1 MNDILPPQL
10 LRVALTKVIV
20 NYLGIRGLLTAD
32 GRQFAGISYLL
43 DVLPP
48 SINSPSRPIA
58 HLLVDIGTFE
68 ARVVVAVIG
77 ASIAR
82 QSIYH
87 VGITFISDLD
97 LDIAPLPIGC
107 PMQF

>member
-68 ARVVVAVIG
+68 ARVVVGGGSDRGINCKT
-77 ASIAR
+77 INLPCLDN
-82 QSIYH
+82 IY
-87 VGITFISDLD
+87 F
-97 LDIAPLPIGC
+97 
-107 PMQF
+107 